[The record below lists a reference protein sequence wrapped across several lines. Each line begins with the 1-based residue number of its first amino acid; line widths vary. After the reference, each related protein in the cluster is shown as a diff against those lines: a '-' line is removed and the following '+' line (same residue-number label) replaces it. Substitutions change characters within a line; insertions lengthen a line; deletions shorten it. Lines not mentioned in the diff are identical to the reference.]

1 MRLTW
6 ITASLILATTAVQ
19 ANTGLEQ
26 QLSLCAVKADK
37 LDRLM
42 CYDALA
48 ASLKSADGVN
58 KAAAL
63 ASPVTA
69 SPTSSPSTP
78 TATTNTVPPA
88 VTTAQIPAAIQAQS
102 TLVQSVQTQSSSQKE
117 SFGLQKRVDEEVIEQ
132 LYYEVAGVDKDPYG
146 ALIVTLSNG
155 HVWKQTANERYKV
168 SKGQTI
174 FIKKGAL
181 SSFLLGSDDR
191 NSTTRVKRIK

>member
-1 MRLTW
+1 
-6 ITASLILATTAVQ
+6 LATTAVQ

-48 ASLKSADGVN
+48 ASFKSADGVN
-58 KAAAL
+58 KTAAL
-63 ASPVTA
+63 ASPVAA
-69 SPTSSPSTP
+69 SHASSPSTP
-78 TATTNTVPPA
+78 TVTTNTVTPA
-88 VTTAQIPAAIQAQS
+88 VATVQLPSATKVQSAQIQSAQ
-102 TLVQSVQTQSSSQKE
+102 VQKSSQQD
-117 SFGLQKRVDEEVIEQ
+117 SFGLQKRVDEEEIEQ
-132 LYYEVAGVDKDPYG
+132 LYFEVAEVDKDPYG

-168 SKGQTI
+168 NKGQTI

-191 NSTTRVKRIK
+191 NSTTRVKRVK